1 MKQWLVESKS
11 GMYSK
16 TVIKEHQFEDAWTL
30 GKEIAKAHP
39 ELAGEIKGGDVK
51 KYQDNIFKYAGEML
65 QGAGVSLNM
74 VRGLAMDPDWAME
87 LVTATLDA
95 LGRENLKEEYRAD
108 KDPEVLYKVKDLVKN
123 MVNRFGKSSIEV
135 GSREW
140 NELISNLEGLFK
152 RLGVE
157 IDSNEFYGNTLLNI
171 LQDLQVNINHNNLE
185 ETSDNSIKVLRD
197 LYYFDKLGLLAAKE
211 DVDPKYYRY
220 GTLWANKGD
229 VIDNSMEEYDMIAN
243 SKRLKKGVDFTQGS
257 LNELN
262 PTALGAPQAAADA
275 KMQQQ
280 DDENGDEVDNAS
292 MGVAAEGIED
302 EAAYGNIPSVDKV
315 APAETGLSKYLDI
328 LHAHD
333 WFHHFSDDHRIWQ
346 RGQTDKDNLK
356 ALYST
361 LAPNDKQ
368 KAMDTFIDKYLQVY
382 KPEDFPG
389 AANNVKYLTTDT
401 FKGAI

>member
-95 LGRENLKEEYRAD
+95 LGRENLEEEMSD
-108 KDPEVLYKVKDLVKN
+108 
-123 MVNRFGKSSIEV
+123 SSI
-135 GSREW
+135 R
-140 NELISNLEGLFK
+140 
-152 RLGVE
+152 
-157 IDSNEFYGNTLLNI
+157 
-171 LQDLQVNINHNNLE
+171 
-185 ETSDNSIKVLRD
+185 VLRD
-197 LYYFDKLGLLAAKE
+197 LYYFGKLNLLAAKE

-220 GTLWANKGD
+220 GTLWANRGD

-243 SKRLKKGVDFTQGS
+243 SKRLKKGVDFTQGG

-280 DDENGDEVDNAS
+280 DDENGDEVDNVS
-292 MGVAAEGIED
+292 MGVEN
-302 EAAYGNIPSVDKV
+302 EAAYGNVPSTDKV
-315 APAETGLSKYLDI
+315 APTETGLSKYLDI

-346 RGQTDKDNLK
+346 RGQADKDNLK
-356 ALYST
+356 ALYNT
-361 LAPNDKQ
+361 LVPNDKQ
-368 KAMDTFIDKYLQVY
+368 EAMDAFIDKYLQVY
-382 KPEDFPG
+382 KPNDFPG

>member
-39 ELAGEIKGGDVK
+39 ELAGEIKGRDVK

-95 LGRENLKEEYRAD
+95 LGRENLEEALD
-108 KDPEVLYKVKDLVKN
+108 D
-123 MVNRFGKSSIEV
+123 
-135 GSREW
+135 
-140 NELISNLEGLFK
+140 
-152 RLGVE
+152 
-157 IDSNEFYGNTLLNI
+157 
-171 LQDLQVNINHNNLE
+171 
-185 ETSDNSIKVLRD
+185 SIKVLRD

-229 VIDNSMEEYDMIAN
+229 IIDNSMEEYDMITN

-275 KMQQQ
+275 QFDKEEDQ
-280 DDENGDEVDNAS
+280 DSIAYQKDAEMEEVTINAP
-292 MGVAAEGIED
+292 I
-302 EAAYGNIPSVDKV
+302 NKV
-315 APAETGLSKYLDI
+315 VPAETGLSKYLDV
-328 LHAHD
+328 LRAHD

-346 RGQTDKDNLK
+346 RGQADKDNLK

-368 KAMDTFIDKYLQVY
+368 EAMDAFIDKYLQVY
-382 KPEDFPG
+382 KPNDFPG